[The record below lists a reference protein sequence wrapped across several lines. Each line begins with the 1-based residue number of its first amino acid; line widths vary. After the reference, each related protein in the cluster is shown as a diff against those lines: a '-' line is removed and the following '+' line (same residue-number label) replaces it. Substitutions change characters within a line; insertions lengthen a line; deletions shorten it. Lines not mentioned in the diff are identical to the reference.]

1 MTYTIGSY
9 LATHLSQIGLKHHFA
24 VAGDYFGRSRTAV
37 PGERQQR
44 GRRAW
49 LKRMATANKSR
60 RQQCQISHPLAYRA
74 RLCRAEGPDG
84 SIHPHHRP
92 A

>member
-60 RQQCQISHPLAYRA
+60 RRPVCPRRLASASARA
-74 RLCRAEGPDG
+74 WVAGTARSQA
-84 SIHPHHRP
+84 
-92 A
+92 